1 MSATC
6 STIRI
11 DRDVRLPEQWQE
23 EDPSMQIFDSKFT
36 QNKLWYLLQCLLAT
50 VSVLLVLLALDTI
63 SNTAIT
69 AALGAS
75 CFIVFTMPHAQVS
88 RPRVLIGGYVVG
100 LGAGT
105 LCYFLSQLN
114 WPASLFAMEQS
125 HLVFGALAV
134 GLAIFVMVVT
144 NTEHPPAASL
154 ALGLV
159 LGKWAPVAIVVILVG
174 IVALVL
180 LKCLIKPIL
189 KDLL

>member
-11 DRDVRLPEQWQE
+11 DRDVRLPEQCQE
-23 EDPSMQIFDSKFT
+23 EDPSMHILDRKFT
-36 QNKLWYLLQCLLAT
+36 QNKLWYFLQCLLAT
-50 VSVLLVLLALDTI
+50 VSVLLVLVALDTI

-88 RPRVLIGGYVVG
+88 KPRFVIGGYVVG

-114 WPASLFAMEQS
+114 WSAAFFAMEQS
-125 HLVFGALAV
+125 RLVFGALAV
-134 GLAIFVMVVT
+134 GLAIFVMVIT
-144 NTEHPPAASL
+144 NTEHPPAA
-154 ALGLV
+154 GL
-159 LGKWAPVAIVVILVG
+159 
-174 IVALVL
+174 ALVL
-180 LKCLIKPIL
+180 LKHLIKPIL
-189 KDLL
+189 KSLL

>member
-1 MSATC
+1 MH
-6 STIRI
+6 
-11 DRDVRLPEQWQE
+11 
-23 EDPSMQIFDSKFT
+23 IFDRKFT
-36 QNKLWYLLQCLLAT
+36 QNKFWYLLQCLLAT

-75 CFIVFTMPHAQVS
+75 CFIVFTMPHAQLS
-88 RPRVLIGGYVVG
+88 RPRFLIGGYVVG

-134 GLAIFVMVVT
+134 GLAIFVMVIT
-144 NTEHPPAASL
+144 NTEHPPAAGL

-159 LGKWAPVAIVVILVG
+159 LGKWTPVAIVVVLAG
-174 IVALVL
+174 IVALSVLKYL
-180 LKCLIKPIL
+180 LKSVL
-189 KDLL
+189 KNLL